1 MKNLILIL
9 SLIFIPN
16 ILMANCPDLLN
27 QEINNIQ
34 GDSVNMCDLSG
45 KVILAVNTASRCG
58 YTPQYK
64 SLQKLYEKYSDQGLI
79 IVGFPSGDFGGQ
91 ELKDNKEI
99 KDFCEINYGVKFPI
113 FSKTHVKGPEA
124 NDFFAKLIKASG
136 DVPKWNFHKYLVSK
150 DTSQVLSYSSSVE
163 PLGSDLEGKIKEFLN

>member
-1 MKNLILIL
+1 MKNLILSL

-16 ILMANCPDLLN
+16 IVMANCPDLLN
-27 QEINNIQ
+27 PKIDNIQ
-34 GDSVNMCDLSG
+34 GDSINLCDLTG

-91 ELKDNKEI
+91 ELKIIRTLKIFASIMEEI
-99 KDFCEINYGVKFPI
+99 PHIH
-113 FSKTHVKGPEA
+113 KTHVKGPEA

-136 DVPKWNFHKYLVSK
+136 DMPKWNFHKYLVSK

>member
-1 MKNLILIL
+1 MLKHLQFELLLIERIL
-9 SLIFIPN
+9 
-16 ILMANCPDLLN
+16 DLLN
-27 QEINNIQ
+27 QKINNIQ
-34 GDSVNMCDLSG
+34 GDSIDLCDLTG

-64 SLQKLYEKYSDQGLI
+64 SLQKLYEKYSDKGLI

-91 ELKDNKEI
+91 ELKENQDI

-113 FSKTHVKGPEA
+113 FTKTHVKGPDA
-124 NDFFAKLIKASG
+124 NDFFAKLIKSSG

-163 PLGSDLEGKIKEFLN
+163 PLGSDLEVKIKEFLN

>member
-1 MKNLILIL
+1 
-9 SLIFIPN
+9 
-16 ILMANCPDLLN
+16 
-27 QEINNIQ
+27 
-34 GDSVNMCDLSG
+34 MCDLTG

-64 SLQKLYEKYSDQGLI
+64 SLQKLFEKYSDQGLI